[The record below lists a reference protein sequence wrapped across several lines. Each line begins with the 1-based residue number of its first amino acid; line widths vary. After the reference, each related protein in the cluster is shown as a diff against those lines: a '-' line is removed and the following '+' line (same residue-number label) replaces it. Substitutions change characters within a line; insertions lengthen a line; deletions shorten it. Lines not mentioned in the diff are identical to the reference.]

1 MSLMG
6 RLRDFR
12 VGGFAFEWAGFC
24 NSFASALM
32 TAQGMKMDE
41 KGNLTVRRL
50 ALWGIPMSF
59 GVMGLK
65 MVAWW
70 VTGSVAL
77 LSDGLESTV
86 NVVAAFIAFFVIRY
100 AQKPADHD
108 HPFGHQKA
116 EYLSAVTEGALIV
129 VAALLIVNE
138 AIGHL
143 AAPRML
149 DAPALGL
156 AINFVAGVIN
166 AVWAQILI
174 RTGRKYRS
182 AALTA
187 DGQHIMSDVVT
198 SIGVLIGLLLALA
211 TGYAIFDPVLAI
223 LVAVN
228 ILYQGWKVI
237 SHSIGGLM
245 DQAVTPEEEE
255 AIKQAIATHAAGS
268 IGVHD
273 LKTRRAGTVTFVDFH
288 LVVPAALSVRQAHDI
303 CDRLEDAIRAAHPGS
318 SIAIHVEP
326 EGEKAHGIRVKV
338 IKEA

>member
-1 MSLMG
+1 MS
-6 RLRDFR
+6 
-12 VGGFAFEWAGFC
+12 E
-24 NSFASALM
+24 
-32 TAQGMKMDE
+32 Q
-41 KGNLTVRRL
+41 GNLTVRRL
-50 ALWGIPMSF
+50 AFWGIPMSL

-108 HPFGHQKA
+108 HPFGHHKA
-116 EYLSAVTEGALIV
+116 EYLSAVTEGVLIV

-138 AIGHL
+138 AVGHL
-143 AAPRML
+143 SDPRML
-149 DAPALGL
+149 EAPALGL
-156 AINFVAGVIN
+156 AINFLAGVIN
-166 AVWAQILI
+166 AVWARLLI

-198 SIGVLIGLLLALA
+198 SVGVLFGLLLAIA

-223 LVAVN
+223 LVAIN

-245 DQAVTPEEEE
+245 DQAVEPQEEV
-255 AIKQAIATHAAGS
+255 AIKEAIATHAAGS
-268 IGVHD
+268 LGVHD
-273 LKTRRAGTVTFVDFH
+273 LKTRRAGAVTFIDFH
-288 LVVPAALSVRQAHDI
+288 LVVPAAMSVRQAHDI
-303 CDRLEDAIRAAHPGS
+303 CDRLEDAINAAHPGS